1 MTSIKYPRNLSNLAV
16 SNHARLEV
24 PQAKLPDTKPTSIN
38 GNSNAKPN
46 YISFSQDDAS
56 RPNSTSDSL
65 LNNTNMNLRRLS
77 NAGDFKMEIF
87 NTTANIELN
96 RASVRNSSLKNS
108 KKRRETKANLEE
120 NGRTMPT
127 SRLADQIQHLLD
139 KENHEDKEDDE
150 NDDEKSTDERNCCE
164 KFIGMFT
171 STIDPQSN
179 VYLIWLFVTSCAWL
193 YNLWIVPVRWAFQ
206 LDNSKPWIYDNVYF
220 WFCLDYMCDT
230 IYLMDIL
237 LFKTRLEF
245 IDKGK
250 KVCVYEQ
257 TRAFYFASFQFR
269 VDGMS
274 LLPLDVLYFLFGYK
288 GWPCLLRFVRILRY
302 KDYSEFVVKCEQHLK
317 SPHLFRITKTLMYLI
332 FVIHMTACL
341 YFAMSTDFGIG
352 KNPWVY
358 QGDIQIP
365 FVSAYLRCFYWG
377 LKTVTAIGNSD
388 FPITSRELLFSMT
401 NYLVGVFFFAI
412 VIGQLREVLDA
423 ATSTQNAFRGQ
434 CDATLNYLR

>member
-1 MTSIKYPRNLSNLAV
+1 
-16 SNHARLEV
+16 
-24 PQAKLPDTKPTSIN
+24 
-38 GNSNAKPN
+38 
-46 YISFSQDDAS
+46 
-56 RPNSTSDSL
+56 
-65 LNNTNMNLRRLS
+65 
-77 NAGDFKMEIF
+77 
-87 NTTANIELN
+87 
-96 RASVRNSSLKNS
+96 
-108 KKRRETKANLEE
+108 
-120 NGRTMPT
+120 MPT

-139 KENHEDKEDDE
+139 KENHEDKDDDE

-332 FVIHMTACL
+332 FVIHMSACL